1 MIAIGCGGPALATA
15 AMTAACGVALLA
27 AGTQRELTFAS
38 VTNSVVVDVSVRQG
52 DRSVLDLRPEDFRLE
67 DNGVLQKLDTAGL
80 EALPLDVT
88 LILDTSDSINDAMFA
103 SLRRATAAVA
113 DHLQPTD
120 RASLIVFDQH
130 IRQVT
135 GFEPGREGVRTDVLH
150 APRGLTAL
158 QDAVAA
164 SLITRVEPTRRRMA
178 IVITDGGDVTSF
190 TDERDVVDLAAR
202 SGVAVFAVAMTDGT
216 SRAPVKPMNQP
227 LFEALTSTTGGAL
240 TILQRDQDLSG
251 TFIGAVD
258 EFRTSYVLRYTPRE
272 TWPVGWHDLAVKVT
286 RRGRY
291 TVRARTGYFDALVE
305 TSQ

>member
-1 MIAIGCGGPALATA
+1 MTQWAAAATTA
-15 AMTAACGVALLA
+15 AIAVTCGATLLGTRVQDMTFV
-27 AGTQRELTFAS
+27 S

-52 DRSVLDLRPEDFRLE
+52 DRTVLDLRPEDFQLE
-67 DNGVLQKLDTAGL
+67 DNGVAQRLDTAGL

-88 LILDTSDSINDAMFA
+88 LILDTSDSINGAMFT

-113 DHLQPTD
+113 DHLRPTD

-135 GFEPGREGVRTDVLH
+135 GFEPGREGVRTEVLH

-164 SLITRVEPTRRRMA
+164 SLVTRVEPTRRRMA

-190 TDERDVVDLAAR
+190 TDERDLVDVAAR
-202 SGVAVFAVAMTDGT
+202 SGVAVFAVAITDGT
-216 SRAPVKPMNQP
+216 SRAPVKPMNLT

-240 TILQRDQDLSG
+240 TILQRDQDLSR

-258 EFRTSYVLRYTPRE
+258 DFRTSYVLRYTPRDAS
-272 TWPVGWHDLAVKVT
+272 PVGWHDVSVKVT

-291 TVRARTGYFDALVE
+291 TVRARKGYFDALV
-305 TSQ
+305 QPGR

>member
-1 MIAIGCGGPALATA
+1 MRAWAQAARATAIGAPCAAT
-15 AMTAACGVALLA
+15 LLA
-27 AGTQRELTFAS
+27 IGTQDLMFSS
-38 VTNSVVVDVSVRQG
+38 VTSSVVVDVSVRQG
-52 DRSVLDLRPEDFRLE
+52 DQPVLDLRPEEFRLE
-67 DNGVLQKLDTAGL
+67 DNGVVQTLDTASL

-130 IRQVT
+130 IRQIT
-135 GFEPGREGVRTDVLH
+135 GFEPGREGVRTEVLH

-158 QDAVAA
+158 LDAVVA
-164 SLITRVEPTRRRMA
+164 SLVTRIEPTRRRMA

-190 TDERDVVDLAAR
+190 TDERDLIDVAAR
-202 SGVAVFAVAMTDGT
+202 SGVAVFAVAITDGT
-216 SRAPVKPMNQP
+216 TRAPVRAMNP
-227 LFEALTSTTGGAL
+227 ALFDALTSTTGGAL
-240 TILQRDQDLSG
+240 TVLQRDQDLSR

-258 EFRTSYVLRYTPRE
+258 DFRTSYVLRYAARD
-272 TWPVGWHDLAVKVT
+272 TWPVGWHDLSVKVT

-291 TVRARTGYFDALVE
+291 AVRARKGYFDALVP
-305 TSQ
+305 TAR